1 MKIRSGRPAVAVA
14 VLAVIASIAPV
25 TAASPRSGPL
35 EVTGTER
42 GHALAEQGAA
52 RHRAL
57 GVPSKAASL
66 RVWRTTDGGYLV
78 GTRLPDNLRTSIEE
92 RADGTVIAEMSYDVG
107 GLDEGGAK
115 TASLDGR
122 LAAGPSWQ
130 WRSQGCFSR
139 LGGSSGPG
147 WLDSCYAIHK
157 LVNETNSRDYYK
169 LEQWGTLAAANL
181 GKIYNGW
188 LAATRAASGS
198 STMRWADWSPRGSTS
213 GSCVNVTLSIAALG
227 VGFSSPAFFCEQ
239 NIPHKSPTPGS
250 FRMEWSCGCIWPFG
264 QPVPNSREI
273 DYLQA
278 VSVPNGGAA
287 RWTLSAGLHAR

>member
-1 MKIRSGRPAVAVA
+1 MTRTERVTS
-14 VLAVIASIAPV
+14 LIATAALIAAIAPSALAAGSDGPAEV
-25 TAASPRSGPL
+25 TATAKGRDLAGQA
-35 EVTGTER
+35 
-42 GHALAEQGAA
+42 AL
-52 RHRAL
+52 RHTAL
-57 GVPSKAASL
+57 GIRTRSTALK
-66 RVWRTTDGGYLV
+66 VWKLPDGGYLV
-78 GTRLPDNLRTSIEE
+78 GTRLPDNLRTSLVE

-107 GLDEGGAK
+107 GPDEGGAK

-157 LVNETNSRDYYK
+157 LVNEKDPRDYYK
-169 LEQWGTLAAANL
+169 LEQWGTVAAANL

-188 LAATRAASGS
+188 LAATRASSGS

-239 NIPHKSPTPGS
+239 NIPHKSSTPGS